1 MLLLRGGNIAD
12 TCTFCM
18 VKACNTADAN
28 YSLTAL
34 FHAQTNAIYR
44 FYVYDLVIDDP
55 TIIHGQYWPLQ
66 NLGSTNLSRLIVQP
80 KKIARRTYNQLQT
93 SKAA

>member
-1 MLLLRGGNIAD
+1 MLLLRGGGDIAE

-34 FHAQTNAIYR
+34 FYAQTNAIYR
-44 FYVYDLVIDDP
+44 FYVYDLVIDP

-66 NLGSTNLSRLIVQP
+66 NLGSTNLSRPIV
-80 KKIARRTYNQLQT
+80 
-93 SKAA
+93 